1 MRLFITGIKGQ
12 LGSEIARQASNDHDV
27 IGGDLPD
34 FDITNRSQVA
44 AAFAAHRPALIIHCA
59 AFTNVDGAARDPET
73 AYRINGL
80 GTQNIALACA
90 ENNIEMLYIS
100 TGEVFDGN
108 ATQPYR
114 EFDSTHPINP
124 YGYSK
129 LAGEEFTKQL
139 SPRHYIVRTSWLTAK
154 GGRNFA
160 HRIQQLADEHGKLR
174 VVTDEVCEP
183 HLRHR
188 SHPSN
193 FKINRDASIR
203 HLSHRQRRLLLTF
216 RLRQKDSRIDES
228 IPHPHRTDHPRRFP
242 SPSTPPK
249 FIPLANLC
257 GAALGITLRS
267 WEEGLKNFLNG

>member
-12 LGSEIARQASNDHDV
+12 LGSEIARQASTDHEV

-34 FDITNRSQVA
+34 FDIANRSQVA

-59 AFTNVDGAARDPET
+59 AFTNVDAAARDPDT

-90 ENNIEMLYIS
+90 EHNIEMLYIS
-100 TGEVFDGN
+100 TGEVFDGKT
-108 ATQPYR
+108 AQPYR

-139 SPRHYIVRTSWLTAK
+139 APRHYIVRTSWLTGK

-160 HRIQQLADEHGKLR
+160 HRIQQLADEQGKLR
-174 VVTDEVCEP
+174 VVTDEVSNPTFAPDLAQAILKLAKTRQYGIYHIVNEGYCSRFDFAQKILE
-183 HLRHR
+183 LSHR
-188 SHPSN
+188 SH
-193 FKINRDASIR
+193 
-203 HLSHRQRRLLLTF
+203 
-216 RLRQKDSRIDES
+216 
-228 IPHPHRTDHPRRFP
+228 IPLEPITLADFPR
-242 SPSTPPK
+242 PSTPPK
-249 FIPLANLC
+249 FIPLSNMC
-257 GAALGITLRS
+257 GAALGITLRR
-267 WEEGLKNFLNG
+267 WEDALKEFLTR